1 MGNEME
7 LISQNSSII
16 YKDKYG
22 LLLRE
27 EHQEDIG
34 LFFYNLSPNTL
45 EAYKYDLKLF
55 FRFLELKG
63 VSVYQVRQ
71 IHIEEFMKFVATNG
85 GKGEKPCSDRTYNRK
100 LSALKS
106 FFKYL
111 CEKRI
116 LDNDPSSFVRFRKI
130 PLVVETEYIATEKIR
145 ELFEQIPSDTLRHKR
160 DRALMGVFFHSGC
173 RVSEL
178 KNLKVKDYDFYAN
191 GRTLEFTT
199 KGNERR
205 KIPVPRKLADAL
217 DDYLQAR
224 LGELEFAEEDALF
237 TNLKTNDSLYRSS
250 INDIFHKW
258 TRKLKLPY
266 KVSPHSAR
274 TSFIVMMDENQ
285 VDVKR
290 QAETVGH
297 KNVTMTIAYNKKR
310 QSLDESPVFDIK
322 LL

>member
-1 MGNEME
+1 MRNGALVDFDLTIKESNF
-7 LISQNSSII
+7 LSL
-16 YKDKYG
+16 KD
-22 LLLRE
+22 
-27 EHQEDIG
+27 EHKEDLA
-34 LFFYNLSPNTL
+34 LFFYNLSQNTL

-63 VSVYQVRQ
+63 VSLYQVRQ
-71 IHIEEFMKFVATNG
+71 IHIEEHMKFVATNG
-85 GKGEKPCSDRTYNRK
+85 GKGQRPCSDRTYNRK

-145 ELFEQIPSDTLRHKR
+145 ELFEQIPSDSLRHKR

-178 KNLKVKDYDFYAN
+178 RNLKVKDYDFYAN
-191 GRTLEFTT
+191 GRSLDFVT
-199 KGNERR
+199 KGNEKRQ
-205 KIPVPRKLADAL
+205 IPVPLNLVKAL
-217 DDYLQAR
+217 DDYLLAR
-224 LGELEFAEEDALF
+224 LEVLNFSEEDALF
-237 TNLKTNDSLYRSS
+237 TNLISNDPLYRSS
-250 INDIFHKW
+250 INDIFEKW
-258 TRKLKLPY
+258 VRKLRLPY

-285 VDVKR
+285 VDIKR

-297 KNVTMTIAYNKKR
+297 KNVAMTIAYNKKR
-310 QSLDESPVFDIK
+310 RSLEDSPVLGVNLF
-322 LL
+322 